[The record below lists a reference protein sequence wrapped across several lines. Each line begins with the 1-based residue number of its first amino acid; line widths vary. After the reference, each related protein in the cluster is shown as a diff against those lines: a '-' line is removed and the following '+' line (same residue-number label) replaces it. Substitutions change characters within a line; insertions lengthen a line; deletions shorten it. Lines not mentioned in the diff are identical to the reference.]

1 MTESNK
7 IRYSTKGVLLFLLS
21 LALLGAIVLNLI
33 SVSGFLKNN
42 NIFQGRNW
50 GFHNFV
56 DKSLYN
62 DSNSEMD
69 FMKYYI
75 RSEKI
80 TNYPM
85 TEDYQKNQPNTIV
98 AQKVSG
104 EYEYFQNRDEF
115 LYKSK
120 YEYFVKSNIDGYE
133 EPIYGVNY
141 LTNDWVFLQNYG
153 EDYKFDPLTMTF
165 KEGNVKT
172 SGTWT
177 TNSFNMDNINRSGA
191 GEEYNL
197 HKDLNEAI
205 KTIYTE
211 IKPSTNGI
219 TKLDFSYVIDVNS
232 PNLNQYMERQI
243 LKDTYIPIAFIV
255 FAAVVLI
262 VIGFGFITD
271 FEIAKEAGFYESISN
286 FPIEIV
292 IILTGI
298 LSLFLVF
305 GVELSSSIDA
315 YNFRGLLSGILIL
328 AIFFGGIAILY
339 TVYALKSIYKK
350 GFGSFVFQNGIL
362 YRAVK
367 SVYNKGKSRV
377 IGVTNNLEGTSKKNA
392 LLIYGSLILL
402 GFMGTRW
409 FVDYRQNLVFILWVV
424 LITSI
429 AVFLKKYFE
438 DIKAIE
444 SASKFLAEG
453 FYDVKIDENTTK
465 FRTLAH
471 NLNTVSN
478 NLDLAVEDAI
488 KSERLKTEL
497 ITNVSHDLKTPLTS
511 IINYSELIVNEE
523 ENIENIK
530 EYAKVINEKSHRL
543 KELIEGLFDLSKA
556 SSNNIELDME
566 EINFGQLLEQIYG
579 EWEDKLAEKNI
590 VTNLSKPESP
600 VVIEL
605 DGTQTSRIL
614 ENLLSNIYKYALE
627 NTRVYVDLYDGDEV
641 KLVIKNIS
649 KYPLNISP
657 DVLMERFTRGDE
669 SRTTEGSGLGLSIA
683 SSLTEIQGGTF
694 EIDIDGDLF
703 KTTIIFKK

>member
-7 IRYSTKGVLLFLLS
+7 IRYSTRGVLLFLLS
-21 LALLGAIVLNLI
+21 LALLGAMVLNLI
-33 SVSGFLKNN
+33 SVSGFIKNN

-62 DSNSEMD
+62 DANSEMD
-69 FMKYYI
+69 FLKYYI
-75 RSEKI
+75 RAEKI

-85 TEDYQKNQPNTIV
+85 TEDYQKTQPNTIV
-98 AQKVSG
+98 AQEVSG
-104 EYEYFQNRDEF
+104 EYEYFQSREEF
-115 LYKSK
+115 FDRSK

-153 EDYKFDPLTMTF
+153 EDYKFDPSTMKF

-177 TNSFNMDNINRSGA
+177 TNSFKMDNISRSGA

-205 KTIYTE
+205 KAVYTE

-219 TKLDFSYVIDVNS
+219 TKLDFSYVMDVNS

-243 LKDTYIPIAFIV
+243 LKDNYIPIAFMV
-255 FAAVVLI
+255 FTGALLI
-262 VIGFGFITD
+262 VVAFGFVTD
-271 FEIAKEAGFYESISN
+271 FETAKEAGFYKSISN

-298 LSLFLVF
+298 LSFFLVL
-305 GVELSSSIDA
+305 GVELFSSIDT
-315 YNFRGLLSGILIL
+315 YNFRGLLLGILIL
-328 AIFFGGIAILY
+328 AIFFGGIAVLY

-367 SVYNKGKSRV
+367 SVYNKGRNRV

-409 FVDYRQNLVFILWVV
+409 FVDYRQNFVFILWVLLV
-424 LITSI
+424 TAIG
-429 AVFLKKYFE
+429 AFLKKYFE

-453 FYDVKIDENTTK
+453 YYDVKVDENDTR

-471 NLNTVSN
+471 NLNTVRN
-478 NLDLAVEDAI
+478 NLDSAVEDAI

-511 IINYSELIVNEE
+511 IINYSELIVNED
-523 ENIENIK
+523 ENMENIK

-556 SSNNIELDME
+556 SSKNIDLNIE
-566 EINFGQLLEQIYG
+566 EIDLGQLIEQIYG
-579 EWEDKLAEKNI
+579 EWEDILTEKNI
-590 VTNLSKPESP
+590 TTNLNRPEEP
-600 VVIEL
+600 VIIEL

-614 ENLLSNIYKYALE
+614 ENLFSNIYKYALE
-627 NTRVYVDLYDGDEV
+627 NTRVYVDLFKEDNRV

-657 DVLMERFTRGDE
+657 EELMERFTRGDE
-669 SRTTEGSGLGLSIA
+669 SRTTEGSGIGLSIA
-683 SSLTEIQGGTF
+683 SSLTEIQGGEF
-694 EIDIDGDLF
+694 FIEIDGDLF
-703 KTTIIFKK
+703 KTTIVF